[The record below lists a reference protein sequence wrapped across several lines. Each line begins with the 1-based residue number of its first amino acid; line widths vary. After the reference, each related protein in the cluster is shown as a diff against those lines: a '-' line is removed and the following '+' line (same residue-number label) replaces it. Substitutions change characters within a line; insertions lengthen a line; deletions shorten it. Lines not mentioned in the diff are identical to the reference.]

1 MFLEEKSAAKSAQGA
16 VEGLIIKDVNRT
28 FSELKLF
35 VQNPVSGSN
44 KLFNVLKV
52 YSLYDPDVGYTQGM
66 SFIAAM
72 ILMIFD
78 DDEAMAWTVFVKIL
92 SVCSDW
98 RRMFGENTPKLFEV
112 SKNIRSWIKTDLPK
126 LHSKLNEHNVI
137 LESLF
142 ASPMLTLFANLISV
156 QQTMRVLD
164 RFILGKNF
172 GL

>member
-1 MFLEEKSAAKSAQGA
+1 
-16 VEGLIIKDVNRT
+16 
-28 FSELKLF
+28 
-35 VQNPVSGSN
+35 
-44 KLFNVLKV
+44 
-52 YSLYDPDVGYTQGM
+52 M

-78 DDEAMAWTVFVKIL
+78 DDEAMAWTIFVKIL

-112 SKNIRSWIKTDLPK
+112 SKNIRSWIKSHLPK

-156 QQTMRVLD
+156 Q
-164 RFILGKNF
+164 
-172 GL
+172 

>member
-1 MFLEEKSAAKSAQGA
+1 MFLEEKSAAKSVQGA

-28 FSELKLF
+28 FSSMKLF
-35 VQNPVSGSN
+35 LQNPVTGSN

-66 SFIAAM
+66 SFISDM

-78 DDEAMAWTVFVKIL
+78 DDEALAWTVFVKIL

-112 SKNIRSWIKTDLPK
+112 SKNLRAWIKKDLPK
-126 LHSKLNEHNVI
+126 VHSKLNEHNVI

-156 QQTMRVLD
+156 EQTMRVLD
-164 RFILGKNF
+164 RFILGKF
-172 GL
+172 YSI